1 MKIHQRWSRGA
12 RGEEESWRGGISS
25 WRVKKDED
33 TGAGGRRGGS
43 LGMQRVRGGRAS
55 SGFPVEPED
64 LLGSQAL
71 GPRAQGKRGAGSSGA
86 GVWRALRGAE
96 RQRSGGLSPDLAT
109 PSPAT
114 GALGLWFS
122 SQAFALPKRRS
133 LNSRSLL
140 FLELQLLEAKQ
151 EMRLK
156 GSGSPAPLPCPPAD
170 LVTWVCLRWEL
181 GLPCTE
187 WAAASQ
193 AGCASVAFRSWPCCP
208 KLLWLKATA

>member
-1 MKIHQRWSRGA
+1 MPA
-12 RGEEESWRGGISS
+12 
-25 WRVKKDED
+25 
-33 TGAGGRRGGS
+33 
-43 LGMQRVRGGRAS
+43 
-55 SGFPVEPED
+55 P
-64 LLGSQAL
+64 GSQWNQRTCWD
-71 GPRAQGKRGAGSSGA
+71 PRPWAPEPKGSVVRAAVGLVC
-86 GVWRALRGAE
+86 GALRGAE

-140 FLELQLLEAKQ
+140 FLELQLLQAKQ

-193 AGCASVAFRSWPCCP
+193 AGCASVAFWSWPCCP